1 MPLELGLEPGPAQ
14 QKLQVRLVRLTQR
27 VLLVQREPQEQRE
40 QLAREPQEQQG
51 LRARQEVRER

>member
-1 MPLELGLEPGPAQ
+1 VPLGLGPGPAQ

-40 QLAREPQEQQG
+40 WRVQP
-51 LRARQEVRER
+51 EVRER